1 MARETEYNDSVFWD
15 GSDLNF
21 DFELMDD
28 SASRPEQNPNA
39 GKVAVGARTFE
50 RHTFRRAMSEAA
62 LENAMDWHL
71 QPGYAYHVI
80 SAGDVDS
87 LSYLKL
93 ILRQQPLEYCLI
105 STWCM
110 AITDAEII
118 ESYLRRGFIK
128 RMDLYVGEIFRGQY
142 GDVYDYC
149 AHKIARRY
157 GGRICTFRNHSKV
170 IAGFG
175 RDFDFAAE
183 GSANMNTNPR
193 TEQTT
198 ITATTEA
205 AKFYK
210 DYYDGIVSFN
220 RDFDDWTPYR
230 LSKEVKNP

>member
-1 MARETEYNDSVFWD
+1 M
-15 GSDLNF
+15 
-21 DFELMDD
+21 
-28 SASRPEQNPNA
+28 
-39 GKVAVGARTFE
+39 
-50 RHTFRRAMSEAA
+50 
-62 LENAMDWHL
+62 
-71 QPGYAYHVI
+71 
-80 SAGDVDS
+80 
-87 LSYLKL
+87 
-93 ILRQQPLEYCLI
+93 EYCLV

-110 AITDAEII
+110 AITDAEIL

-128 RMDLYVGEIFRGQY
+128 RMDLYVGEIFRRQY
-142 GDVYDYC
+142 GEVYDYC